1 MKKLIETRNQK
12 LSEMDALLDA
22 AKNENRA
29 FTPEEKERFD
39 ALEAKVKALK
49 ETIDAQQR
57 RTAATATD
65 PDPAAA
71 GGEGGESEEEKK
83 KAENEE
89 RAFGNYIRGI
99 VETRA
104 EVNMTEGANGA
115 VIPTTVANKIIEMVY
130 DISPIVKLA
139 SRYVVAGNLV
149 IPYYDEKAQKITVAY
164 ADEFSELESTSGKF
178 ASIELKDFLAGA
190 LTKVSKTLLRKSK
203 FNLTAFVTRKM
214 AEDIVRWLEREVLMG
229 TKDKITG
236 MDVGVTQIV
245 TTEAVGAIT
254 ADELIDTQDEVP
266 DIFQENAIWIMNR
279 KTRKAIRKLK
289 DNDKNY
295 LLNRDLTAKWGYT
308 LLGKDVYTTDS
319 VPAMVNGKTAVFYG
333 DMSGLA
339 VKISEEM
346 NIQVLREKYATQH
359 AIGVVGYIAADAKV
373 EHTQKLS
380 KLVMKAEAAAAN

>member
-12 LSEMDALLDA
+12 LTEMDELLNKA
-22 AKNENRA
+22 TAEGRA
-29 FTPEEKERFD
+29 FTDEEKERFD
-39 ALEAKVKALK
+39 ALEAEVKALK
-49 ETIDAQQR
+49 ETIEAGQR
-57 RTAATATD
+57 RTAAASTEED
-65 PDPAAA
+65 PDHNND
-71 GGEGGESEEEKK
+71 GEGESEEEKK
-83 KAENEE
+83 KAANEE

-139 SRYVVAGNLV
+139 TRYVVAGNLV
-149 IPYYDEKAQKITVAY
+149 IPYYDESTQQITVAY
-164 ADEFSELESTSGKF
+164 ADEFSELESKSGKF

-214 AEDIVRWLEREVLMG
+214 AEDIVKWLERECLMG
-229 TKDKITG
+229 SEGKITG
-236 MDVGVTQIV
+236 MDVGVTQKV
-245 TTEAVGAIT
+245 TAAATNEIT

-289 DNDKNY
+289 DADKNY
-295 LLNRDLTAKWGYT
+295 LLNRDLSAKWGYT

-319 VPAMVNGKTAVFYG
+319 VPAMVAGKTAIFYG

-380 KLVMKAEAAAAN
+380 KLVMKANA

>member
-1 MKKLIETRNQK
+1 MKKLTETRNQK
-12 LSEMDALLDA
+12 LTEMDEMLNKANA
-22 AKNENRA
+22 EGRA
-29 FTPEEKERFD
+29 FTEEEKERFD
-39 ALEAKVKALK
+39 ALEAEVKALK
-49 ETIDAQQR
+49 ETIDAGQR
-57 RTAATATD
+57 RTAAAATEDD
-65 PDPAAA
+65 PTHD
-71 GGEGGESEEEKK
+71 GDGDGESEEEKK
-83 KAENEE
+83 KAANEE

-139 SRYVVAGNLV
+139 TRYVVAGNLV
-149 IPYYDEKAQKITVAY
+149 IPYYDESTQKITVAY
-164 ADEFSELESTSGKF
+164 ADEFSELESKSGKF

-214 AEDIVRWLEREVLMG
+214 AEDIVKWLEKECLMG
-229 TKDKITG
+229 TEGKITG
-236 MDVGVTQIV
+236 MDVGVTQKV
-245 TTEAVGAIT
+245 TAASVNEIT

-266 DIFQENAIWIMNR
+266 DIFQSGAIWIMNR
-279 KTRKAIRKLK
+279 QTRKAIRKLK
-289 DNDKNY
+289 DADKNY
-295 LLNRDLTAKWGYT
+295 LLNRDLSAKWGYT

-319 VPAMVNGKTAVFYG
+319 VPAMEAGKTAIFYG

-373 EHTQKLS
+373 EHAQKLS
-380 KLVMKAEAAAAN
+380 KLVMKANA

>member
-1 MKKLIETRNQK
+1 MKKLTETRNQK
-12 LSEMDALLDA
+12 LTEMDELLNKA
-22 AKNENRA
+22 NAEGRA
-29 FTPEEKERFD
+29 FTEEEKERFD
-39 ALEAKVKALK
+39 ALEAEVKALK
-49 ETIDAQQR
+49 ETIDAGQR
-57 RTAATATD
+57 RTAAAATEDD
-65 PDPAAA
+65 PTHDGDGDGA
-71 GGEGGESEEEKK
+71 SEEEKK
-83 KAENEE
+83 KAANEE

-139 SRYVVAGNLV
+139 TRYVVAGNLV
-149 IPYYDEKAQKITVAY
+149 IPYYDESTQKITVAY
-164 ADEFSELESTSGKF
+164 ADEFSELESKSGKF
-178 ASIELKDFLAGA
+178 AAIELKDFLAGA

-214 AEDIVRWLEREVLMG
+214 AEDIVKWLEKECLMG
-229 TKDKITG
+229 TEGKITG
-236 MDVGVTQIV
+236 MDVGVTQKV
-245 TTEAVGAIT
+245 TAASVNEIT

-266 DIFQENAIWIMNR
+266 DIFQSGAIWIMNR

-289 DNDKNY
+289 DADKNY
-295 LLNRDLTAKWGYT
+295 LLNRDLSAKWGYT
-308 LLGKDVYTTDS
+308 LLGKEVYTTDS
-319 VPAMVNGKTAVFYG
+319 VPAMEAGKTAIFYG

-373 EHTQKLS
+373 EHAQKLS
-380 KLVMKAEAAAAN
+380 KLVMKANA

>member
-12 LSEMDALLDA
+12 LSEMDTLLNK
-22 AKNENRA
+22 AKEENRA

-39 ALEAKVKALK
+39 TLEAEVKALK

-57 RTAATATD
+57 RTAAAATE
-65 PDPAAA
+65 PDPAPVGDDEA
-71 GGEGGESEEEKK
+71 EKEKEKK
-83 KAENEE
+83 QAENEE
-89 RAFGNYIRGI
+89 RAFANYIRGV

-104 EVNMTEGANGA
+104 DVNMAEGDNGA

-130 DISPIVKLA
+130 DISPVIKLA
-139 SRYVVAGNLV
+139 TKYTVAGNLV
-149 IPYYDEKAQKITVAY
+149 IPYYDEKSQKINVAY
-164 ADEFSELESTSGKF
+164 ADEFTELSSSSGKF

-214 AEDIVRWLEREVLMG
+214 AEDIVKWLEKECLMG
-229 TKDKITG
+229 TEGKITG
-236 MDVGVTQIV
+236 MDAGVTQVI
-245 TTEAVGAIT
+245 TTAAANKIT

-266 DIFQENAIWIMNR
+266 DIFQANAVWIMNR
-279 KTRKAIRKLK
+279 KTRTAIRKLK
-289 DNDKNY
+289 DNDGNY
-295 LLNRDLTAKWGYT
+295 LLNRDLSAKWGYT

-319 VPAMVNGKTAVFYG
+319 MPAMEAGKTAVFYG

-339 VKISEEM
+339 VKVSEEV
-346 NIQVLREKYATQH
+346 NIQVLREKFATQH

-373 EHTQKLS
+373 EHVQKLS
-380 KLVMKAEAAAAN
+380 KLAMKANA

>member
-1 MKKLIETRNQK
+1 MIKKLTETRNQK
-12 LSEMDALLDA
+12 LQEMDALLKKA
-22 AKNENRA
+22 ADENRA
-29 FTPEEKERFD
+29 FTDEEKTKFD
-39 ALEAKVKALK
+39 ELEQAAKKLL
-49 ETIDAQQR
+49 ETIDAAKR
-57 RTAATATD
+57 RTEAGATQE
-65 PDPAAA
+65 DPAA
-71 GGEGGESEEEKK
+71 GSEGEDEKAQKQKEEQES
-83 KAENEE
+83 
-89 RAFGNYIRGI
+89 RAFANYIRGV

-104 EVNMTEGANGA
+104 DVNMTEGDNGA
-115 VIPTTVANKIIEMVY
+115 TIPTTVANKIIELVY

-149 IPYYDEKAQKITVAY
+149 IPYYDESTQKITVAY
-164 ADEFSELESTSGKF
+164 ADEFTELESTSGKF

-214 AEDIVRWLEREVLMG
+214 AEDIVKWLEREVLMG
-229 TKDKITG
+229 TEGKITG
-236 MDVGVTQIV
+236 MDVGVTQVV
-245 TTEAVGAIT
+245 TTAAAKIT

-266 DIFQENAIWIMNR
+266 DIFQEKAIWIMNR
-279 KTRKAIRKLK
+279 RTRKAIRKLK
-289 DNDKNY
+289 DNEGNY
-295 LLNRDLTAKWGYT
+295 LLNRDLSAKWGYT

-319 VPAMVNGKTAVFYG
+319 VPAMEAGKTAVFYG

-373 EHTQKLS
+373 EHVQKLS
-380 KLVMKAEAAAAN
+380 KLKMAPAAG

>member
-12 LSEMDALLDA
+12 LTEMDELLKKA
-22 AKNENRA
+22 QEENRA
-29 FTPEEKERFD
+29 FTDDEKARFD
-39 ALEAKVKALK
+39 ALEAEVKALK
-49 ETIDAQQR
+49 ETIEAGQR
-57 RTAATATD
+57 RTAAAATEDD
-65 PDPAAA
+65 PTHEDTD
-71 GGEGGESEEEKK
+71 GDESKEEKK
-83 KAENEE
+83 KAANEE
-89 RAFGNYIRGI
+89 RAFGNYICGI

-139 SRYVVAGNLV
+139 TRYVVAGNLV
-149 IPYYDEKAQKITVAY
+149 IPYYDESTQKITVAY
-164 ADEFSELESTSGKF
+164 ADEFSELESKSGKF

-214 AEDIVRWLEREVLMG
+214 AEDIVKWLEKECLMG
-229 TKDKITG
+229 TDGKITG
-236 MDVGVTQIV
+236 MDVGVTQKV
-245 TTEAVGAIT
+245 TAAAANEIT

-266 DIFQENAIWIMNR
+266 DIFQSNAIWIMNR

-289 DNDKNY
+289 DADKNY
-295 LLNRDLTAKWGYT
+295 LLNRDLSAKWGYT

-319 VPAMVNGKTAVFYG
+319 VPAMEAGKTAIFYG

-373 EHTQKLS
+373 EHAQKLS
-380 KLVMKAEAAAAN
+380 KLVMKADA

>member
-1 MKKLIETRNQK
+1 MLIKKLTETRNQK
-12 LSEMDALLDA
+12 LQEMDDLLKKAGD
-22 AKNENRA
+22 ENRA
-29 FTPEEKERFD
+29 FTDDEKSTFD
-39 ALEAKVKALK
+39 TLEAEVKKLA
-49 ETIDAQQR
+49 ETIAAAKR
-57 RTAATATD
+57 RTEAGATQED
-65 PDPAAA
+65 PNTGSDAEDDKAQKQK
-71 GGEGGESEEEKK
+71 EEQES
-83 KAENEE
+83 
-89 RAFGNYIRGI
+89 RAFANYIRGV

-104 EVNMTEGANGA
+104 DVNMTEGDNGA
-115 VIPTTVANKIIEMVY
+115 TIPTSIANKIIEMVY

-139 SRYVVAGNLV
+139 TRYVVAGNLV
-149 IPYYDEKAQKITVAY
+149 IPYYDESTQKITVAY
-164 ADEFSELESTSGKF
+164 ADEFTELESSSGKF

-214 AEDIVRWLEREVLMG
+214 AEDIVKWLEREVLMG
-229 TKDKITG
+229 TEGKITG
-236 MDVGVTQIV
+236 MNAGVTQIV
-245 TTEAVGAIT
+245 TAAAAAKIT

-266 DIFQENAIWIMNR
+266 DIFQAKAIWIMNR

-289 DNDKNY
+289 DNEGNY
-295 LLNRDLTAKWGYT
+295 LLNRDFSAKWGYT

-319 VPAMVNGKTAVFYG
+319 VPAMEAGKTAVFYG

-373 EHTQKLS
+373 EHVQKIS
-380 KLVMKAEAAAAN
+380 KLVMAGEAAG